1 MENVAKPFLPIAPNE
16 VKGQV
21 PGMYAVKEIYYTLQ
35 GEGAQTGRPA
45 VFCRFAGCNLWSGRE
60 TDREAAT
67 CNFCDTDFVGADGPS
82 GGKFASADALARAV
96 RAAWCG
102 NSGTP
107 PFVVLTGGEP
117 MLQVDEPL
125 TAALH
130 EAGFEIA
137 IETNGT
143 LPVPRAI
150 DWICVS
156 PKAGAPLNQRS
167 GDELKLVYPQEAL
180 DPAQVEDLDFAHFL
194 LQPMD
199 EGAKSAANLR
209 SAIDYCL
216 AHPKWRLSLQ
226 THKLL
231 GLP

>member
-1 MENVAKPFLPIAPNE
+1 
-16 VKGQV
+16 
-21 PGMYAVKEIYYTLQ
+21 MYAVKEIFYTLQ
-35 GEGAQTGRPA
+35 GEGAQAGRPA

-60 TDREAAT
+60 EDRADAT
-67 CNFCDTDFVGADGPS
+67 CNFCDTDFVGVGPD
-82 GGKFASADALARAV
+82 GGKFEQAAALAKAC
-96 RAAWCG
+96 RAAWRG

-117 MLQVDEPL
+117 MLQVDEAL
-125 TAALH
+125 IDALH
-130 EAGFEIA
+130 AAGFEIA

-156 PKAGAPLNQRS
+156 PKAGAKLVQRS
-167 GDELKLVYPQEAL
+167 GNELKLVYPQ
-180 DPAQVEDLDFAHFL
+180 VEIEPSQLEVLDFAHFL

-199 EGAKSAANLR
+199 EGASTADNLKAAI
-209 SAIDYCL
+209 AYCL

-231 GLP
+231 GLR